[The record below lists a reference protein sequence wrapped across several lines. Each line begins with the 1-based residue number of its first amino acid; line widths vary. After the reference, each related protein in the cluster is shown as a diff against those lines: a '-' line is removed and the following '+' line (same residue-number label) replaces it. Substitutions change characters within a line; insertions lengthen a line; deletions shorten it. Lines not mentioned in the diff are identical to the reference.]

1 MHSLLPPYGTDDA
14 TDAAMRDEKG
24 EIESESAAIT
34 QSIQGISLSVSKR
47 LGFEVL
53 KLTLERLGDLN
64 VMLIGM
70 LGWVVVGGGPGGIWS
85 EGMVHIVGGVGI

>member
-14 TDAAMRDEKG
+14 TDAAMRDEKV

-53 KLTLERLGDLN
+53 KLTLERLGDPN
-64 VMLIGM
+64 VVPHWHAWMGGSRR
-70 LGWVVVGGGPGGIWS
+70 GWSS
-85 EGMVHIVGGVGI
+85 ELR